1 MDKSKKYKIV
11 SITQVFNEIEKDNL
25 VRFFKYLKP
34 VVDEI
39 VIYDDCSTDGSYE
52 YALENTNHVIR
63 GFKNDFSNEI
73 NHRDILIKKALSLNP
88 DFILWIDADEIL
100 SNGSEKT
107 LIDLCDKCIE
117 EDYNGV
123 QFHEINLWRSK
134 TWKRTDSLFNDG
146 WFTRLW
152 KASSDLEL
160 KTDKKGLHQN
170 LVPLQID
177 KVFKQNDSFFIH
189 YGFSS
194 EKNLAFKYLTYKKHG
209 QSGYEGLER
218 IIDERILKLEKVD
231 KNIFPAELYEEEIP
245 PIKLDYLESR
255 KYVESYR
262 SLIEKPKYS
271 IVCLIYKSVN
281 WLKLVNEQV
290 NKYTDLSDKE
300 FFFIANDANENVLSY
315 LKNNFIKHYEYN
327 APFENKNDWYIN
339 NVYRAFNFG
348 AEMAKGEY
356 IVFINS
362 DMCFS
367 EGWFESLLRAYNGKN
382 IVSSRLVESGRLKS
396 GIYGIDKYFG
406 STPDN
411 YEEDSFILFANSIR
425 TQKIKDGGLYMPV
438 FLKKSN
444 FTKIGGYPEGNLK
457 AGVDIFSKDYAKQG
471 EDLISGDTILIEK
484 YKTIGINHVT
494 SFDSVV
500 YHFQEGEMLDI
511 NNQLLNENEEIAVI
525 NDYCR
530 GINNE
535 KVFWNYL
542 LEFLPGT
549 YKIDYDE
556 VGEKD
561 FSVMA
566 KNNLRAKTKIII
578 QNATFIERVS
588 KNHFTILLLQDD
600 LRGMGRTSKVQEE
613 NLYSAD
619 LIVTNSIQTSVSY
632 KEFDMKIIPIGV
644 NENLFRP
651 MDKIN
656 LRVKYGIKANK
667 VGIFVGSFSEVKG
680 WSKVKKC
687 INERRD
693 IFWIVVS
700 KYNENFE
707 NENVMKFSN
716 IDQEKLAELLNC
728 ADFFIIGS
736 PVETQCLAALEANLC
751 NLPVVMPK
759 VGIFRDFKPSELSL
773 IGEFGDN
780 LLEGINK
787 LDFNKYSPRK
797 VILDK
802 GFTIESTI
810 KEWEKIIIESLIK
823 VNNTNFIKHH
833 KLELNKAEL
842 YKRLIIESF
851 MSFKKYSDFKILA
864 GAFIR
869 KSKKLIKIILK
880 KLKIL
885 KQ

>member
-1 MDKSKKYKIV
+1 MTKKHKIV

-194 EKNLAFKYLTYKKHG
+194 KKNLAFKYLTYKKHG

-231 KNIFPAELYEEEIP
+231 KNIIPSELYEEENS

-382 IVSSRLVESGRLKS
+382 IISSRLVESGRLKS

-406 STPDN
+406 SNPDN
-411 YEEDSFILFANSIR
+411 YEEDSFKLFANSIR

-511 NNQLLNENEEIAVI
+511 NSQLLSENEEIAVI

-556 VGEKD
+556 VGEKN
-561 FSVMA
+561 FLVTA

-619 LIVTNSIQTSVSY
+619 LIVTNSIQTSISY

-651 MDKIN
+651 LDKIN

-700 KYNENFE
+700 KYDENFE

-773 IGEFGDN
+773 LGEFGDD
-780 LLEGINK
+780 LMEGINR
-787 LDFNKYSPRK
+787 LDFSKYSPRK
-797 VILDK
+797 VILYK
-802 GFTIESTI
+802 GFTIESSI

-823 VNNTNFIKHH
+823 VNNANFIKHH
-833 KLELNKAEL
+833 KLELNKSDL

-869 KSKKLIKIILK
+869 KSKKFIKIILK

>member
-1 MDKSKKYKIV
+1 MKSKKYKIV

-107 LIDLCDKCIE
+107 LINLCDKCIE

-194 EKNLAFKYLTYKKHG
+194 KKNLAVKYLTYKKHG

-218 IIDERILKLEKVD
+218 IIDERILKLQKVD
-231 KNIFPAELYEEEIP
+231 KNIIPAELYEEEIS

-271 IVCLIYKSVN
+271 IICLIYKSVN

-411 YEEDSFILFANSIR
+411 YEEDSFKLFANSIR
-425 TQKIKDGGLYMPV
+425 TQKIKDGGLYMPI

-444 FTKIGGYPEGNLK
+444 FIKIGGYPEGNLK
-457 AGVDIFSKDYAKQG
+457 AGADIFSKDYAKQG

-494 SFDSVV
+494 SFDSVI

-511 NNQLLNENEEIAVI
+511 NNQLLSENEEIAVI

-561 FSVMA
+561 FLVTA
-566 KNNLRAKTKIII
+566 KNNLRKKTKIII

-619 LIVTNSIQTSVSY
+619 LIVTNSIQTSISY

-651 MDKIN
+651 LDKIN

-700 KYNENFE
+700 KYDENFE

-736 PVETQCLAALEANLC
+736 PIETQCLAALEANLC

-759 VGIFRDFKPSELSL
+759 VGIFRDFKPSELGL
-773 IGEFGDN
+773 LGEFGDD
-780 LLEGINK
+780 LMEGINR
-787 LDFNKYSPRK
+787 LDFSKYSPRK

-833 KLELNKAEL
+833 KLKLNKSDL

-869 KSKKLIKIILK
+869 KSKKLVKIILK
-880 KLKIL
+880 KSKIL
-885 KQ
+885 KR

>member
-1 MDKSKKYKIV
+1 MISTKYKIV

-107 LIDLCDKCIE
+107 LMDLCDKCIQGG
-117 EDYNGV
+117 YNGV

-134 TWKRTDSLFNDG
+134 SWKRIDSLFNDG

-152 KASSDLEL
+152 KASPDLEL
-160 KTDKKGLHQN
+160 KTNKKGLHQN

-177 KVFKQNDSFFIH
+177 KVFKQKDSFFIH
-189 YGFSS
+189 YGFST
-194 EKNLAFKYLTYKKHG
+194 EKNLAIKYLTYKKHG
-209 QSGYEGLER
+209 QNGYEGLER
-218 IIDERILKLEKVD
+218 IIDESILKLEKVD
-231 KNIFPAELYEEEIP
+231 KNIIPIELYEEEES

-255 KYVESYR
+255 KYVETYR
-262 SLIEKPKYS
+262 SLNEKPKYS
-271 IVCLIYKSVN
+271 IVCLIYKSIN

-327 APFENKNDWYIN
+327 AAVENKNDWYIN

-348 AEMAKGEY
+348 SEMAKGEY

-367 EGWFESLLRAYNGKN
+367 QGWFESLLRAYNGKN

-396 GIYGIDKYFG
+396 GIYGIDKFFG

-411 YEEDSFILFANSIR
+411 YEEDSFQLFTNSIR
-425 TQKIKDGGLYMPV
+425 TQKIKEGGLYMPV
-438 FLKKSN
+438 FLKKSD

-457 AGVDIFSKDYAKQG
+457 AGADIFSKDYAKQG

-484 YKTIGINHVT
+484 YKSIGINHVT

-511 NNQLLNENEEIAVI
+511 NNQLLSENEEIAVI

-561 FSVMA
+561 FLVTA
-566 KNNLRAKTKIII
+566 KNNLSTKTKIII

-588 KNHFTILLLQDD
+588 KDHFTILLLQDD
-600 LRGMGRTSKVQEE
+600 LRGMSRTSKVQEE

-619 LIVTNSIQTSVSY
+619 LIVTNSIQTSISY
-632 KEFDMKIIPIGV
+632 REFDMKIIPIGV
-644 NENLFRP
+644 NENLFKP
-651 MDKIN
+651 LDKIN
-656 LRVKYGIKANK
+656 LRNKYGINGNK

-700 KYNENFE
+700 KYDENFE

-716 IDQEKLAELLNC
+716 INQEKLVELLNC

-759 VGIFRDFKPSELSL
+759 VGIFRDFKPSELNL
-773 IGEFGDN
+773 LGEFGDD
-780 LLEGINK
+780 LMEGINR
-787 LDFNKYSPRK
+787 LDFSKYSPRK
-797 VILDK
+797 VILEK
-802 GFTIESTI
+802 GYTIDSTI

-823 VNNTNFIKHH
+823 VNNKSFIKEH
-833 KLELNKAEL
+833 KLELNKSDL

-869 KSKKLIKIILK
+869 KSKKLIKIILNR
-880 KLKIL
+880 
-885 KQ
+885 

>member
-1 MDKSKKYKIV
+1 MKSKKHKIV

-177 KVFKQNDSFFIH
+177 KVFKQNDSFIIH

-194 EKNLAFKYLTYKKHG
+194 KKNLAFKYLTYKKHG

-231 KNIFPAELYEEEIP
+231 KNIFPAELYEEEIS

-411 YEEDSFILFANSIR
+411 YEEDSFKLFANSIR

-561 FSVMA
+561 FLVTA

-619 LIVTNSIQTSVSY
+619 LIVTNSIQTSISY

-651 MDKIN
+651 LDKIN

-773 IGEFGDN
+773 IGEFGDD

-802 GFTIESTI
+802 GFTIESAI

>member
-1 MDKSKKYKIV
+1 MKSKKHKIV

-194 EKNLAFKYLTYKKHG
+194 KKNLAVKYLTYKKHG

-218 IIDERILKLEKVD
+218 IIDERILKLQKVD
-231 KNIFPAELYEEEIP
+231 KNIIPAELYEEEIS

-411 YEEDSFILFANSIR
+411 YEEDSFKLFANSIR

-511 NNQLLNENEEIAVI
+511 NNQLLSENEEIAVI

-561 FSVMA
+561 FLVTA

-619 LIVTNSIQTSVSY
+619 LIVTNSIQTSISY

-651 MDKIN
+651 LDKIN

-700 KYNENFE
+700 KYDENFE

-773 IGEFGDN
+773 LGEFGDD
-780 LLEGINK
+780 LMEGINR
-787 LDFNKYSPRK
+787 LDFSKYSPRK

-833 KLELNKAEL
+833 KLELNKSDL